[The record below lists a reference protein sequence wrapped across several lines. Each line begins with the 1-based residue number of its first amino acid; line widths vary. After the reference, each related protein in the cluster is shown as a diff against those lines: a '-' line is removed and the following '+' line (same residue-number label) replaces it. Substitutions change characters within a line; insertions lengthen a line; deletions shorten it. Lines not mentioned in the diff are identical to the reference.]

1 MKKVAD
7 ERQEMEI
14 MKIER
19 TGFWVLFIALAAD
32 ILVKVLFFHVPVRNL
47 IGEHIVFLGGCVT
60 IIIGCAKRGLWTNYS
75 VPCVKDYL
83 LHSLGGTVIFTLLF
97 AGAMA
102 LRDARHLAGT
112 TLAFAAFIFL
122 LMFGVLAAMGEY
134 TKRKQKKLDETYGD
148 D

>member
-32 ILVKVLFFHVPVRNL
+32 ILVKALFFHVPVRNL
-47 IGEHIVFLGGCVT
+47 IGEHIVFLAGCVT

-102 LRDARHLAGT
+102 LRDASHLAGT

-122 LMFGVLAAMGEY
+122 LMFGVLAAMGGIHE
-134 TKRKQKKLDETYGD
+134 KKTEKAG
-148 D
+148 

>member
-1 MKKVAD
+1 MKKLVD
-7 ERQEMEI
+7 ERQELEI

-32 ILVKVLFFHVPVRNL
+32 ILSKVLFFHVPVREL
-47 IGEHIVFLGGCVT
+47 IGEHIAFLAGCVT
-60 IIIGCAKRGLWTNYS
+60 IIAGCVKRGLWTYYS

-83 LHSLGGTVIFTLLF
+83 IHSIGGTVIFTLLF

-102 LRDARHLAGT
+102 LQNVRHLAGIT
-112 TLAFAAFIFL
+112 PAFAAFIFL